1 MLPAV
6 RKNIAEIEIPN
17 KHLNNA
23 RETNLFALNHYA
35 LGISGKLCGVDGD
48 VNLGEKRAFLTLFPY
63 FGGEHLPL
71 LKQSA
76 VNGDSVYLM
85 CRRFCKF
92 TNENTIVSAKLF
104 ARLFKLAG
112 ADNIVNIYEIA
123 FMEKTAT
130 MLGLRPTFLDKAL
143 EYYFLGSIKK
153 FVGNFA
159 KKENIKQ
166 FYRKQVIKL
175 HPDIYSQDDVVSRKT
190 KAKIIEL
197 ATERL
202 KILNEYYRSSLY

>member
-6 RKNIAEIEIPN
+6 RRNISEIEIPQ
-17 KHLNNA
+17 KHFNNV
-23 RETNLFALNHYA
+23 REINSYALNHYA
-35 LGISGKLCGVDGD
+35 LGISGKLCGIDGA

-63 FGGEHLPL
+63 FRADHIPL
-71 LKQSA
+71 LKQTA
-76 VNGDSVYLM
+76 NNNDSVYLM

-92 TNENTIVSAKLF
+92 TNDNSVISAKLF

-123 FMEKTAT
+123 FMEKICA
-130 MLGLRPTFLDKAL
+130 MLGLKKTFLEKAL
-143 EYYFLGSIKK
+143 EYYFLGSIRKYEWR
-153 FVGNFA
+153 FA
-159 KKENIKQ
+159 KKEEVKN
-166 FYRKQVIKL
+166 FYREQIIKL
-175 HPDIYSQDDVVSRKT
+175 HPDIYSKDGVLSYKT

-202 KILNEYYRSSLY
+202 KILNEYYRSSLS